1 MLLIL
6 NINFAIENKT
16 QTQQNKYSVTGNFCS
31 YLDLNT
37 AGENWIVFIS
47 LRRNFRLM
55 HAVLLRRAELLLE
68 YNVSQL
74 SVELAEGRYTSLSDI
89 ISRVFQR
96 WLIQNYKRCERFVS
110 VNWEF
115 SQFSTSSPANS
126 LPVHGTL
133 LTLWLPDQIC
143 NSPYCQIY
151 NFFNISS

>member
-1 MLLIL
+1 MLLFFY
-6 NINFAIENKT
+6 INFAIEIKA

-74 SVELAEGRYTSLSDI
+74 SLELAESRYTPLSDI

-143 NSPYCQIY
+143 NFPYCQIY
-151 NFFNISS
+151 NFYNISS

>member
-1 MLLIL
+1 MLLIF
-6 NINFAIENKT
+6 NINFAIEIKA

-47 LRRNFRLM
+47 LCRNFRLM

-74 SVELAEGRYTSLSDI
+74 SLELAESRYTPLSDI

-143 NSPYCQIY
+143 NFPYCQIY
-151 NFFNISS
+151 NFYNISS